1 MNKQSNTSKTAIAT
15 KRVLSPRISSY
26 QKRIEDL
33 QFAWELLHKIGD
45 LQLQRMDGLKDEQF
59 FEKFEKI
66 IYKEI
71 YQKEEEE
78 FNECPLC
85 GLFSSHSHSF

>member
-1 MNKQSNTSKTAIAT
+1 MINIPLNPQLHKHSVSK
-15 KRVLSPRISSY
+15 RISSY

-59 FEKFEKI
+59 FSQFEKI
-66 IYKEI
+66 VYEEI
-71 YQKEEEE
+71 YQKDEEE

-85 GLFSSHSHSF
+85 GLFRSHLHSF

>member
-1 MNKQSNTSKTAIAT
+1 MNELAQNPQLHKHIVSK
-15 KRVLSPRISSY
+15 RISSY

-33 QFAWELLHKIGD
+33 KFAWELLHKIGD

-59 FEKFEKI
+59 FSQFEKI
-66 IYKEI
+66 VYEEI

-85 GLFSSHSHSF
+85 GLFRSHSHYF

>member
-1 MNKQSNTSKTAIAT
+1 MMNIADNPHLHKTDVSK
-15 KRVLSPRISSY
+15 RISSY

-33 QFAWELLHKIGD
+33 RFAWELLHKIGD

-59 FEKFEKI
+59 FEKFQKI
-66 IYKEI
+66 VYEEI
-71 YQKEEEE
+71 YQRDEEE

-85 GLFSSHSHSF
+85 GLFRSHHHSL

>member
-1 MNKQSNTSKTAIAT
+1 MEQSQKPHLNKTDVSK
-15 KRVLSPRISSY
+15 RISSY

-33 QFAWELLHKIGD
+33 QFAWELLYNIGN

-66 IYKEI
+66 VYEEI
-71 YQKEEEE
+71 YQRDEEE

-85 GLFSSHSHSF
+85 GLFRSHHHSL

>member
-1 MNKQSNTSKTAIAT
+1 MNEKSNTTETAIDAN
-15 KRVLSPRISSY
+15 RELSPRISSY

-33 QFAWELLHKIGD
+33 RFAWGLLSKIGD

-66 IYKEI
+66 VYEEI

>member
-1 MNKQSNTSKTAIAT
+1 MNIADNPYLHKTDVSK
-15 KRVLSPRISSY
+15 RISSY

-59 FEKFEKI
+59 FKKFEKI
-66 IYKEI
+66 VYEEI
-71 YQKEEEE
+71 YQRDEEE

-85 GLFSSHSHSF
+85 GLFRSHHHSL